1 LQVSKPLQLNNGGGY
16 DSFVTQFATAVSLS
30 IQGQL
35 SLGTNQQSISA
46 GTPGTFTYTVTNNG
60 PDLASNIVITADMS
74 LSATGVQLTN
84 VTGNLNGAGVCS
96 GSGSTNPS
104 ISCGPI
110 SLQSGSITTLTITAT
125 PTANSSG
132 TSLFFNGGTIQA
144 MAPGNIV
151 LAQTSV
157 SAQMTDFSMS
167 VTPSNQAIP
176 VAGAPAN
183 YTVLLTPRPL
193 YTSSI
198 TISCSGLPAASN
210 CSPST
215 SPVSLTSTSG
225 TSVTLTVH
233 TTPRPVITPAASIFT
248 RRFYAIWLIIPGIA
262 LVGVGGNR
270 QRRRIFGILMLCTL
284 FALLLLVPAC
294 SSSKTQPP
302 VSGTPAGN
310 YTITVTSAAGTNSKT
325 QTIGLTVP

>member
-1 LQVSKPLQLNNGGGY
+1 
-16 DSFVTQFATAVSLS
+16 
-30 IQGQL
+30 
-35 SLGTNQQSISA
+35 
-46 GTPGTFTYTVTNNG
+46 
-60 PDLASNIVITADMS
+60 
-74 LSATGVQLTN
+74 
-84 VTGNLNGAGVCS
+84 
-96 GSGSTNPS
+96 
-104 ISCGPI
+104 
-110 SLQSGSITTLTITAT
+110 
-125 PTANSSG
+125 
-132 TSLFFNGGTIQA
+132 
-144 MAPGNIV
+144 
-151 LAQTSV
+151 
-157 SAQMTDFSMS
+157 
-167 VTPSNQAIP
+167 
-176 VAGAPAN
+176 
-183 YTVLLTPRPL
+183 
-193 YTSSI
+193 
-198 TISCSGLPAASN
+198 
-210 CSPST
+210 
-215 SPVSLTSTSG
+215 VSLTSTSG